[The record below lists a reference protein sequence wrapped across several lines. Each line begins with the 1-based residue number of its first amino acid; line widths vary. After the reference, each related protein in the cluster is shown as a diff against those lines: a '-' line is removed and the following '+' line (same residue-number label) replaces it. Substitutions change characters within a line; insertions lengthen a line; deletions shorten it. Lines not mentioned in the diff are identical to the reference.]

1 MKKKIRILGA
11 GSNRCARL
19 FALTDQAA
27 LELGIDYSIESIDI
41 PLAMMG
47 AGNASAPALEV
58 DGKIE
63 FAGSVPVVEEIKRIL
78 NH

>member
-11 GSNRCARL
+11 GSDRCARL

-27 LELGIDYSIESIDI
+27 LELGIDYSIESIDM
-41 PLAMMG
+41 PLAVMG
-47 AGNASAPALEV
+47 AVTASAPALEI

-63 FAGSVPVVEEIKRIL
+63 FAGGVPAVEEIKRIL
-78 NH
+78 TH